1 MVADELD
8 AGKKNSTGKTVIR
21 VILGLA
27 LLIPASL
34 ACLGG
39 LLVPTVS
46 TFVLSLQ
53 STSPVARDARFVG
66 LENYARLFQDP
77 TFSAALGFTL
87 SLFAVR
93 VLVVAVAPL
102 LLALAVNELGRA
114 ARLPARLL
122 FTLPL
127 AMFAPVV
134 MALIWGTVLTPN
146 SGLAAILL
154 RSFGQAPLPWL
165 TDPGRARGAL
175 LFVDALY
182 TVGLA
187 CGVGLIFYLAALRGT
202 GEQSP
207 SWRQVR
213 KPLLASW
220 GIGLLATLALSLQSF
235 TLSYTLTAGGP
246 ANATMSLTLY
256 QFNQAFRFFRFGPA
270 AAVASFV
277 LVVLVLLGLAAGLA
291 VVLTGL
297 RLEVTPGGK
306 PSGLLSREGR
316 PGRGRAVVIVL
327 LAVMLLG
334 SVVICSLSGLPL
346 LWNALNSLKTS
357 AELTRSSSR
366 LFPSLPSL
374 AAYSELAKK
383 MPIGQVFVNTLLPL
397 SLSLVLLQIP
407 IAYLGALGIG
417 AARPLGKW
425 SEWLLLLFSPW
436 LFVTV
441 GPLSIVAYQNLQ
453 QVRMLNTLVALTPP
467 IMLSVPMLFILT
479 LFFKGQEPKWR
490 AAQAEGQGAK
500 TLFTKLIL
508 PSLPLVA
515 LLASAAFLIGLQ
527 DLLWPSVAS
536 NTLTTMTLT
545 TMLLRLRAN
554 LITGWPMLAAALTL
568 IELTT
573 FTFFFLVLGAFQF
586 LYLDRLALVTHSPEA
601 TQDAPLRQDAAQEV

>member
-1 MVADELD
+1 MATDELSTD
-8 AGKKNSTGKTVIR
+8 NKKDSTGKTVIR
-21 VILGLA
+21 VIVGLA

-34 ACLGG
+34 TCLGG

-46 TFVLSLQ
+46 TFILSLQ
-53 STSPVARDARFVG
+53 STSLVVRDARFVG

-77 TFSAALGFTL
+77 VFSAALGFTL
-87 SLFAVR
+87 SLLVVR
-93 VLVVAVAPL
+93 VVVVAVAPL

-134 MALIWGTVLTPN
+134 IALVWGTVLTPN

-154 RSFGQAPLPWL
+154 RSLGQAPLPWL

-187 CGVGLIFYLAALRGT
+187 CGVGLIFYLAALRG
-202 GEQSP
+202 
-207 SWRQVR
+207 SWRQLW
-213 KPLLASW
+213 KPLVASW

-256 QFNQAFRFFRFGPA
+256 QFNQAFRYFRFGPA

-357 AELTRSSSR
+357 AELTRSFS
-366 LFPSLPSL
+366 LFPSSPSL
-374 AAYSELAKK
+374 TAYSELAKK

-397 SLSLVLLQIP
+397 SLSLLLLQIP

-441 GPLSIVAYQNLQ
+441 GPLSIVAFQNLQ
-453 QVRMLNTLVALTPP
+453 QARLLNTLAALTPP

-500 TLFTKLIL
+500 SFFTKLIL
-508 PSLPLVA
+508 PSLPLAA

-545 TMLLRLRAN
+545 TMLLRLRAD
-554 LITGWPMLAAALTL
+554 LVTGWPMLAAALTL

-573 FTFFFLVLGAFQF
+573 FTFFFLVFSAFQF

-601 TQDAPLRQDAAQEV
+601 TQDAPLRQDVAQEV

>member
-1 MVADELD
+1 MATDELSTD
-8 AGKKNSTGKTVIR
+8 KKKNSTGKTVIR

-53 STSPVARDARFVG
+53 STGLVVRDAKFVG

-77 TFSAALGFTL
+77 VFSAALGFTL
-87 SLFAVR
+87 SLLVVR

-114 ARLPARLL
+114 VRLPVRLL

-134 MALIWGTVLTPN
+134 MALIWVTVLTPN
-146 SGLAAILL
+146 SGLAAILW
-154 RSFGQAPLPWL
+154 RSLGQASQSWL
-165 TDPGRARGAL
+165 TDPGRAKGAL
-175 LFVDALY
+175 LFADALY

-187 CGVGLIFYLAALRGT
+187 CGVGLIFYLAALRG
-202 GEQSP
+202 
-207 SWRQVR
+207 SWRQVW
-213 KPLLASW
+213 KPLVASW

-235 TLSYTLTAGGP
+235 TLCYALTAGGP

-256 QFNQAFRFFRFGPA
+256 QFNQAFRYFRFGPA

-297 RLEVTPGGK
+297 RLEVTPGSK
-306 PSGLLSREGR
+306 ESGLLGR
-316 PGRGRAVVIVL
+316 AGQPGRGRIVAIAL

-334 SVVICSLSGLPL
+334 SVMVCSLSGLPV
-346 LWNALNSLKTS
+346 LWNTLNSLKTS
-357 AELTRSSSR
+357 AEITRSSAS
-366 LFPSLPSL
+366 LFPSSPSL
-374 AAYSELAKK
+374 TAYSELAKK

-397 SLSLVLLQIP
+397 SLSLLLLQIP

-453 QVRMLNTLVALTPP
+453 QARMLNTLAALTPP
-467 IMLSVPMLFILT
+467 IVLSVPMLFILT

-500 TLFTKLIL
+500 IFFTKLIL

-536 NTLTTMTLT
+536 NTLTTMTLS
-545 TMLLRLRAN
+545 TMLLRLRAG
-554 LITGWPMLAAALTL
+554 LTTGWPMLAAAITL
-568 IELTT
+568 FELPT
-573 FTFFFLVLGAFQF
+573 FAFFFLVLGALQF

-601 TQDAPLRQDAAQEV
+601 TQDAPLRQDVAQEV